1 MYKFEQIFQYL
12 CGMIEY
18 IKNKVFNSYN
28 YESLKNLKKK
38 IYHFLCIF
46 PWCQTLLQAI
56 YNIILLN
63 LWEF

>member
-28 YESLKNLKKK
+28 YESLKN
-38 IYHFLCIF
+38 FF
-46 PWCQTLLQAI
+46 
-56 YNIILLN
+56 
-63 LWEF
+63 